1 MFKGEKKHGR
11 LCRQTRN
18 TNDYGEPVVPC
29 CHFRCYPLSP
39 FFFIPPSAI
48 ANPHAAGA
56 ASVTALPNKP
66 SIAVLP
72 FTNMSGDP
80 DQEHFSDGMSDTL
93 ITDLS
98 KVGSLFIIARNS
110 TCLYK
115 GKAIK
120 PQQVSQE
127 LGCGM

>member
-1 MFKGEKKHGR
+1 LLPVISNFLHSTIR
-11 LCRQTRN
+11 NRQSACKR
-18 TNDYGEPVVPC
+18 
-29 CHFRCYPLSP
+29 RSLQSLPLP
-39 FFFIPPSAI
+39 DK
-48 ANPHAAGA
+48 
-56 ASVTALPNKP
+56 L

-72 FTNMSGDP
+72 FTNMSSDP

-110 TCLYK
+110 IFLYK

-127 LGCGM
+127 LN